1 MKNKL
6 NSGYRHL
13 FGPIPSR
20 RLGVSLGVDLFHSK
34 VCTLDCVYCE
44 CGKTKNLTVS
54 QNEYVP
60 VDNVIYELKN
70 FLSSAPDIDYI
81 TFAGSGEPT
90 LHSCLGDLIRFLK
103 CNYSRYRVA
112 VLTNGTLFYEPDII
126 KQVLDAD
133 LVKVS
138 IDAGSFENFDR
149 INRPHHKLE
158 LSKIIDGLIKF
169 RKQYNKELWIEVFI
183 VKNINDTMPE
193 LNKIKNIINQIK
205 PDRIHLNTLD
215 RPGTESWV
223 EPVEKSVLTDIAKYL
238 NNAILIDKDEISGK
252 ISGNDIEKF
261 IIATVKRRPITAKDV
276 SSILKINENDADKC
290 LNALFKNGQVDKKI
304 MPRGIFYFN
313 RN

>member
-1 MKNKL
+1 
-6 NSGYRHL
+6 
-13 FGPIPSR
+13 
-20 RLGVSLGVDLFHSK
+20 
-34 VCTLDCVYCE
+34 
-44 CGKTKNLTVS
+44 
-54 QNEYVP
+54 
-60 VDNVIYELKN
+60 
-70 FLSSAPDIDYI
+70 
-81 TFAGSGEPT
+81 
-90 LHSCLGDLIRFLK
+90 
-103 CNYSRYRVA
+103 
-112 VLTNGTLFYEPDII
+112 
-126 KQVLDAD
+126 
-133 LVKVS
+133 
-138 IDAGSFENFDR
+138 
-149 INRPHHKLE
+149 
-158 LSKIIDGLIKF
+158 
-169 RKQYNKELWIEVFI
+169 YNKELWIEVFI